1 MHLTPLHV
9 LTPPCRL
16 SFPSLFEPTLKFAGL
31 ADTPENKAF
40 SATLLIPPDVDLS
53 IFTNALSAAMVE
65 TWGKTIEPKFPVIR
79 PCAGKETSDGKPY
92 AGYEDGWHFI
102 RAANRKP
109 PQVVDQALQPVLGAI
124 PAGAGAE
131 EKAALMSAAEARVFA
146 GCWCRFLLRAYG
158 WQNQGRGV
166 SFSLEAVQ
174 LVRED
179 VRLGGG
185 AVDATRVFE
194 PVDAVADTAATDKPD
209 GETDALRKL
218 LG

>member
-1 MHLTPLHV
+1 MHLSSLHV

-16 SFPSLFEPTLKFAGL
+16 SFPSLFTPTLKFAGL

-40 SATLLIPPDVDLS
+40 QATLLIPPDVDLA
-53 IFTNALSAAMVE
+53 IFTNALEAAMHE
-65 TWGKTIEPKFPVIR
+65 TWGKSIEPKFPVIR
-79 PCAGKETSDGKPY
+79 ACAGKETSDGKPY
-92 AGYEDGWHFI
+92 AGYADGWHYI

-109 PQVVDQALQPVLGAI
+109 PQVVDQALQPVLGSI
-124 PAGAGAE
+124 PAGAGPE
-131 EKAALMSAAEARVFA
+131 EKAAAFAAAESRVFA

-158 WQNQGRGV
+158 WTNQGRGV

-179 VRLGGG
+179 ERLGGG
-185 AVDATRVFE
+185 AVDARNVFE
-194 PVDAVADTAATDKPD
+194 PVDVGVDAPTSDAKPA
-209 GETDALRKL
+209 ENDALRKL

>member
-1 MHLTPLHV
+1 MTLSPLHV
-9 LTPPCRL
+9 KTPPCRL
-16 SFPSLFEPTLKFAGL
+16 SFPSLFAPTLKFAGL
-31 ADTPENKAF
+31 ADTAENKAF

-53 IFTNALSAAMVE
+53 IFTNALQAAMTE
-65 TWGKTIEPKFPVIR
+65 KWGKAIEPKFPVIR
-79 PCAGKETSDGKPY
+79 PCSGKETADGKPY

-109 PQVVDQALQPVLGAI
+109 PQVLDQALQPVLGAI
-124 PAGAGAE
+124 PVGASDE
-131 EKAALMSAAEARVFA
+131 EKAAAITAAESRIFA

-179 VRLGGG
+179 TRLAGG
-185 AVDATRVFE
+185 AVDARNVFE
-194 PVDAVADTAATDKPD
+194 AVDTGDTPDVASGGD
-209 GETDALRKL
+209 DALKKL